1 MSIIRIARVCS
12 FDIVKVLSGVRS
24 NARFSAS
31 AHGRSSS
38 EASDRTR
45 LGVQNTGSDT
55 ATKRGKEREQGGK
68 RARENERASKRER
81 KRDREERKE
90 TEKGEREGVNG
101 YKH

>member
-68 RARENERASKRER
+68 RARENERVSKRE
-81 KRDREERKE
+81 KKER
-90 TEKGEREGVNG
+90 
-101 YKH
+101 